1 LSLYSEKKP
10 PGFQN
15 LLSINLY
22 RYNAA
27 ELEMSM
33 KSVYAAL
40 LEGKEGRWEKSK
52 AGLYKLNAVSP

>member
-1 LSLYSEKKP
+1 M
-10 PGFQN
+10 
-15 LLSINLY
+15 LSINLY